1 MATGYSQAELTALIN
16 DLTGLEGQAKYK
28 ISEVMFLNS
37 FKERDVKE
45 DFVMIEQVRNGDRQP
60 IFLRQDDWGSFETL
74 DQGSCKLPTCEI
86 ADEWAEFRWKVG
98 KIGCELVIC
107 MESFTD
113 DFNRFFNTWVK
124 NNEDDVNSAIVQFIA
139 ERFQAKHVKAEARV
153 YFFGDSTEKTNKLIS
168 ATDGVITQA
177 IARATADANL
187 RVTIAENSALTP
199 EGQQLTGEQIY
210 NYLAQAYAQMSVTE
224 DFDPSNSSFLIDRQ
238 NANALVG
245 WLNSLADL
253 KGVSC
258 DCIDPEKVTKS
269 RVFTWDNVS
278 LFGIPLKV
286 YNFQAMMK
294 ASGEPYYDIAT
305 GLYTHKNVF
314 MLVRNENI
322 LLGYELDE
330 TLHSFDVFYDKRPNE
345 IVIKGQSKL
354 APALPSDAF
363 IVGY

>member
-1 MATGYSQAELTALIN
+1 MAGYSQAELTALIK
-16 DLTGLEGQAKYK
+16 DLTGLEGQAKYN
-28 ISEVMFLNS
+28 ISEVIFLNS
-37 FKERDVKE
+37 FKERDVKD
-45 DFVMIEQVRNGDRQP
+45 DFVMINEVTNDERQP
-60 IFLRQDDWGSFETL
+60 VFLRQDDWSSFETL

-86 ADEWAEFRWKVG
+86 ADEWSEFRWKVG

-107 MESFTD
+107 MESFTT

-139 ERFQAKHVKAEARV
+139 ERFQSKHVKAEARV
-153 YFFGDSTEKTNKLIS
+153 YFFADSTVTNKLINS
-168 ATDGVITQA
+168 TDGVFSQA
-177 IARATADANL
+177 IARATANAEL
-187 RVTIAENSALTP
+187 RVEITQNQGATAE
-199 EGQQLTGEQIY
+199 QQMLTGEQVY
-210 NYLAQAYAQMSVTE
+210 NYLAEAYNKMSITE
-224 DFDPSNSSFLIDRQ
+224 DFDPSNSSFLVDRQ

-269 RVFTWDNVS
+269 RVFTWDNTT

-294 ASGEPYYDIAT
+294 GAGDPYYDVAT
-305 GLYTHKNVF
+305 GLYIHRNVF
-314 MLVRNENI
+314 LLVRNENI
-322 LLGYELDE
+322 LLGYELEE
-330 TLHSFDVFYDKRPNE
+330 TLSSFKIIYDERE
-345 IVIKGQSKL
+345 EEVVIKGRSKL
-354 APALPSDAF
+354 APGLPTDAF